1 MPITNPSGR
10 YPERSKVK
18 NSRPLRSLIKGSP
31 SPKVQ
36 SNPSVAST
44 AVPTALNSTDLCD
57 QPPVFSDRRTPMTPA
72 APRALGFVAQMG
84 ERIVAGFVEP

>member
-1 MPITNPSGR
+1 M
-10 YPERSKVK
+10 
-18 NSRPLRSLIKGSP
+18 KGSP

-57 QPPVFSDRRTPMTPA
+57 QSPVLSDRRTPMTPA
-72 APRALGFVAQMG
+72 APSALASSPRR
-84 ERIVAGFVEP
+84 ESAIAATGFVEP